1 FCSAPMSDA
10 FLVLAQAPKGLSCF
24 FVPRVLP
31 DGSRNVFRIQRLKDK
46 LGNRSN
52 ASSEIELDG
61 TTAWL
66 VGEEGRGVATIVQM
80 VTRTRL
86 DCVIGTAAG
95 MRQSVAEAAWHVRHR
110 SVFGA
115 LLVDQPAMTAVVADL
130 ALESE
135 AATLTAMRLAR
146 AYDDDADASEQAF
159 RRLAT
164 AVSKYWV
171 CKRGPGHAYE
181 ALECLGGNGY
191 TEAFPLARRYR
202 EQPLLA
208 IWEGSGNVIALDVL
222 RVLAR
227 EPEAFDAFF
236 DRVGAAAGAA
246 GGSAAFD
253 AALAESTALVR
264 ELATMDAPTAAAR
277 ARELTERLALLL
289 QGALMLEHA
298 PGAVADAF
306 VRTRLGAEGGRL
318 YGVLPR
324 GADTA
329 AILARA

>member
-1 FCSAPMSDA
+1 
-10 FLVLAQAPKGLSCF
+10 
-24 FVPRVLP
+24 
-31 DGSRNVFRIQRLKDK
+31 VFRIQRLKDK

-61 TTAWL
+61 TLAWL
-66 VGEEGRGVATIVQM
+66 VGEEGRGVAAIVQM

-86 DCVIGTAAG
+86 DCVIGSAAG

-110 SVFGA
+110 AAFGA
-115 LLVDQPAMTAVVADL
+115 LLVDQPAMAAVVADL
-130 ALESE
+130 AVESE
-135 AATLTAMRLAR
+135 AATVTAMRLAR
-146 AYDDDADASEQAF
+146 AYDDDADGGEQAF

-164 AVSKYWV
+164 AVSKYWI
-171 CKRGPGHAYE
+171 CKRGPGHASE

-227 EPEAFDAFF
+227 EPDAFDAFF
-236 DRVGAAAGAA
+236 AVVAEATGEHAALDLEIAEAQAVVLEVSADAAG
-246 GGSAAFD
+246 
-253 AALAESTALVR
+253 
-264 ELATMDAPTAAAR
+264 AAAR
-277 ARELTERLALLL
+277 ARELTERLALVLQASLL
-289 QGALMLEHA
+289 VQHA
-298 PGAVADAF
+298 PPAVADAF
-306 VRTRLGAEGGRL
+306 VRTRIEGDGGFL
-318 YGVLPR
+318 YGTLPP
-324 GADTA
+324 GVDTA